1 MKTEQALPFA
11 NVSARLERL
20 PMTRY
25 QRMIFAIIATAWLFD
40 SMDLA
45 ALTFVLGSIKAEFG
59 LNSTQTGLLASASF
73 VGMFLGAGVAGL
85 LSDRFGRKP
94 IFQISMVIWGVG
106 SLMCGFATNYE
117 SLLWYRVVLGIGMG
131 MELPI
136 ALAMVSEIVPTDY
149 RGRYSAILEGFL
161 PVGFVVGGT
170 LIYFLLPAVGWRGV
184 FMVLAVPAAFLF
196 VIRRVV
202 PESPRWLEARGN
214 QAEADRVMRGIEEKV
229 QQAAG
234 TASLPPVAPA
244 ESGNVIVKAAGMM
257 ETFRELW
264 APAYAKRTAML
275 WIVWF
280 FTLLGYY
287 GLTSWLGAL
296 LQQAGYDVTKSV
308 FYTIIISCAGI
319 PGFMFAAWLLDAVG
333 RKPASIG
340 MLLCSALTAYVYGQ
354 CATHQVA
361 VAWLITAG
369 LFMQFFFFGM
379 WCVIYAYTPELYPT
393 RARATGAG
401 IASSVGRLG
410 SIVGP
415 FGLGIALPVIGQGGV
430 FAVGAGCFCISAVT
444 ILFMGTETRGLS
456 LEKISH

>member
-1 MKTEQALPFA
+1 MSTTKVSPFA

-25 QRMIFAIIATAWLFD
+25 QRKIFAIVATAWLFD

-59 LNSTQTGLLASASF
+59 LSATQTGLLASSSF

-94 IFQISMVIWGVG
+94 IFQISMIIWGVG
-106 SLMCGFATNYE
+106 SLLCGFATDYE
-117 SLLWYRVVLGIGMG
+117 SLMWYRVVLGIGMG

-136 ALAMVSEIVPTDY
+136 ALALVSEFVPTES

-184 FMVLAVPAAFLF
+184 FIVLAVPAAFLF
-196 VIRRVV
+196 VIRRMV
-202 PESPRWLEARGN
+202 PESPRWLEATGN
-214 QAEADRVMRGIEEKV
+214 QAEADRVMCTIEGQV
-229 QQAAG
+229 LQASGAR
-234 TASLPPVAPA
+234 SLPPVAA
-244 ESGNVIVKAAGMM
+244 GANDGVLVKAAGML

-319 PGFMFAAWLLDAVG
+319 PGFIFSAWLLDAVG

-340 MLLCSALTAYVYGQ
+340 MLLCSALAAYIYGQ
-354 CATHQVA
+354 CATHHVA

-393 RARATGAG
+393 RARATGSG

-410 SIVGP
+410 SIIGP
-415 FGLGIALPVIGQGGV
+415 FGLGLALPVIGQGGV

-444 ILFMGTETRGLS
+444 ILIMGIETRGLS